1 METRFEND
9 YRVSKKYPCFVD
21 YTEVDFFAGMPK
33 LLFQQIMTK
42 RFFAIDNYKWSY

>member
-33 LLFQQIMTK
+33 LHYHPCF
-42 RFFAIDNYKWSY
+42 SG